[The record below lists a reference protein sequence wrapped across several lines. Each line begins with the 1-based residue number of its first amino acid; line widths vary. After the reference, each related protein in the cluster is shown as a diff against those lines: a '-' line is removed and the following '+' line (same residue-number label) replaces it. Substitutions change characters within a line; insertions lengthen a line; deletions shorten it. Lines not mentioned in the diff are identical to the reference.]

1 MARNLMHILH
11 AVQRFDIVVL
21 DEATQVTEPLS
32 LMALIRARAKHVV
45 IAGDPC
51 QLGPILAFP
60 PTMSPKGAQC

>member
-1 MARNLMHILH
+1 M
-11 AVQRFDIVVL
+11 QRFDIVVL

-32 LMALIRARAKHVV
+32 LVALIRARAKHVV

-60 PTMSPKGAQC
+60 PAVIPNGAQC